1 MSGAGGE
8 RVRLFVALDLPEDV
22 RDSLARWRTFVVRQS
37 GALRAVAPQGLHVTL
52 CFLGGT
58 PAGEIAAI
66 ASACKAALSSSSF
79 GSLSVKDG
87 VWLPPRRPRVLAIRL
102 TDPSGCLAGAQSAIS
117 EALSAGGWYTPEKRP
132 FLPHVT
138 VARVAARARLE
149 PPELPPLPALSFT
162 APAITLYR
170 SRLERS
176 GARYEPLSRFSLV
189 PAG

>member
-22 RDSLARWRTFVVRQS
+22 RAYFARWRSSVVRQS
-37 GALRAVAPQGLHVTL
+37 DALRPVAPERLHVTL

-58 PAGEIAAI
+58 PVGEVAAI
-66 ASACKAALSSSSF
+66 ASACEAALSPRSLRE
-79 GSLSVKDG
+79 LSVKDG

-102 TDPSGCLAGAQSAIS
+102 ADPSGGLASTQSAIS
-117 EALSAGGWYTPEKRP
+117 ESLSAGGWYTPEKRP
-132 FLPHVT
+132 FLAHVT
-138 VARVAARARLE
+138 VARIAARARLQ
-149 PPELPPLPALSFT
+149 PPELPPLEALSFA

-176 GARYEPLSRFSLV
+176 GARYERLRSFSLV